1 MEKIIVELEAKTNK
15 ALKGIDEVAKS
26 VEDLNKEVV
35 SSNKATEKSLKGVE
49 SASKDAA
56 GGIKAIGTT
65 LKAIGIGL
73 IISALGTLKEM
84 FSQNQK
90 AVDLFNT
97 VFETA
102 SIVVGEVVS
111 AFTNI
116 YDALTQSTDQFDAFG
131 KVVKGALDYVFAPLK
146 LTFYAIKLAL
156 QAAQLAWEES
166 FFGDGDPT
174 RIKELNANIQE
185 TKNSMKEVAVAAI
198 DGVKAVV
205 NNIGE
210 AISEV
215 GAAGSTVIEELGKV
229 SVTAAYDTA
238 KANVELQKSAELAA
252 ARQGL
257 IFETFDRQAEKLR
270 QIRDDETKS
279 IAERKKANDELLVKI
294 SDAEKG
300 MLAQAKM
307 QLAVANADL
316 KRDKNN
322 VESQVAKIEAEKEL
336 AAVRAQIEGIR
347 SEQMSNANAL
357 NKEELELTNAK
368 IESESKLSIE
378 KKRFNAEQ
386 IKDELLKLE
395 KLKEIDKEEKDI
407 ETLRLQAIVDNA
419 NAGTQAKIDA
429 EIALKEFEEQ
439 SRQTEIERKAEIDA
453 AQKEKDIKNYDAL
466 VENYKK
472 GLALD
477 KQKIKDKEMVVD
489 AISQFADAES
499 GIGKALLIVKQGLA
513 LQETIMDLK
522 RITFKGVEAIGSAG
536 VSTAQNVAESS
547 KIGFPQN
554 LITIASAI
562 AQGVGI
568 VKSVKKAVSKTKAK
582 SGGAGASVPSISTPS
597 MPSLPPAF
605 NVVGASDTSQLADAI
620 GSQSQEPTRAY
631 VVSADVTTSQEMDR
645 NTIEGA
651 SI

>member
-15 ALKGIDEVAKS
+15 ALKGIDKVAKS

-73 IISALGTLKEM
+73 VISALGTLKEM

-116 YDALTQSTDQFDAFG
+116 YDALTQSTDQFDALG
-131 KVVKGALDYVFAPLK
+131 KVMSGI
-146 LTFYAIKLAL
+146 LTFVLAPFKLGFYGIKLGL
-156 QAAQLAWEES
+156 EAAQLAWEES

-174 RIKELNANIQE
+174 EIKRLNAAILE
-185 TKNSMKEVAVAAI
+185 TKDNMKEVVVGAIGAAKSVY
-198 DGVKAVV
+198 D
-205 NNIGE
+205 NFGE
-210 AISEV
+210 AVSEV

-322 VESQVAKIEAEKEL
+322 VESQVAKIEAVKEL
-336 AAVRAQIEGIR
+336 AAIEAQIEGIR
-347 SEQMSNANAL
+347 SEQKSNALAL
-357 NKEELELTNAK
+357 DKEGLELTNAK
-368 IESESKLSIE
+368 LESESNLSIE
-378 KKRFNAEQ
+378 QKRFNAEQ
-386 IKDELLKLE
+386 IEDELLRLE
-395 KLKEIDKEEKDI
+395 KLKEVDELEKEQ
-407 ETLRLQAIVDNA
+407 ETLRLQAIIDNA

-429 EIALKEFEEQ
+429 EIALNEFTEQ
-439 SRQTEIERKAEIDA
+439 SRQTDLTRTKEIAKAKINLEKVQEEATKKRVQGTIGALGTLSSMLGESTVAGKGMAIA
-453 AQKEKDIKNYDAL
+453 AATMNTYQGVTDAL
-466 VENYKK
+466 AAKTFTPFDTALKFVNAAGILST
-472 GLALD
+472 GL
-477 KQKIKDKEMVVD
+477 KT
-489 AISQFADAES
+489 
-499 GIGKALLIVKQGLA
+499 VKQ
-513 LQETIMDLK
+513 
-522 RITFKGVEAIGSAG
+522 ITSVKIPNSGGGGSAPSGGGG
-536 VSTAQNVAESS
+536 VS
-547 KIGFPQN
+547 IP
-554 LITIASAI
+554 SAP
-562 AQGVGI
+562 
-568 VKSVKKAVSKTKAK
+568 
-582 SGGAGASVPSISTPS
+582 PS
-597 MPSLPPAF
+597 F

-620 GSQSQEPTRAY
+620 GSQSQEPVKAY